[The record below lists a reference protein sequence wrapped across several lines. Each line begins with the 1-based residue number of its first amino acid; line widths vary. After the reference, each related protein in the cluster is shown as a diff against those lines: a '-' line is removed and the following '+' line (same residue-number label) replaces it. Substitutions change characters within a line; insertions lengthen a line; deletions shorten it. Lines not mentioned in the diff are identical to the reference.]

1 MSAVLVRTNNQIEP
15 IVDALVASG
24 IPVRTSRPAPE
35 LTSAI
40 SDASQCTNRN
50 SLTTWATDVFTESTS
65 EIQRWVAEQLQLFL
79 KLDHPGSVDGRTFA
93 SWMRTNPAEQQGPE
107 GVEVLTFHSAKGRE
121 WDCVVVAGAEVG
133 LLPHI
138 SAISKEQQQEEVRLA
153 YVALTR
159 ASHQLFIT
167 WSESRKGRTTGR
179 SSLVAEISDSSP
191 AIDHTEIP
199 KRTAR
204 VSSSERKVSLED
216 QLKKWRSDRAR
227 VIRQLPN
234 AVIADHELNL
244 IALQKPTSIED
255 LGKIV
260 GQITANQI
268 GPDLLSII
276 AKAGVPVK

>member
-1 MSAVLVRTNNQIEP
+1 MINYEFRILNSELITRDLLKTKVDQIQ
-15 IVDALVASG
+15 
-24 IPVRTSRPAPE
+24 PVK
-35 LTSAI
+35 
-40 SDASQCTNRN
+40 NRQLK
-50 SLTTWATDVFTESTS
+50 S
-65 EIQRWVAEQLQLFL
+65 LQLFL

-93 SWMRTNPAEQQGPE
+93 SWMRTNPAEQQGPD

-159 ASHQLFIT
+159 ASNQLFIT

-179 SSLVAEISDSSP
+179 SLLAAEISDSAP
-191 AIDHTEIP
+191 IVDHNVIS

-204 VSSSERKVSLED
+204 VSASERVVSLED
-216 QLKKWRSDRAR
+216 QLKKWRSSRAR

-234 AVIADHELNL
+234 AVLADHELTL
-244 IALQKPTSIED
+244 IALRNPSSTVY
-255 LGKIV
+255 LGQIV
-260 GQITANQI
+260 GQLTAKQF
-268 GPDLLSII
+268 GSDLLTII
-276 AKAGVPVK
+276 AKAGVTV